1 MKKKIQYTTIS
12 ALFAFAIC
20 ATAEDLTLK
29 TNDGIL
35 PTEFEWSDTS
45 VWSPDGS
52 SLDNANLFIGGTAE
66 AAVNSTITGGLN
78 LGDINITV
86 GNGGNSANVFKA
98 TIVDKDVN
106 FNNINISNNG
116 YSQNVTLFSEGAKL
130 VGNSVNIISD
140 GINAQKITFD
150 PGDNGFTLSGG
161 INVTNN
167 KVRDSLTIQ
176 GATNISGAVTMK
188 AANGAEGAKVAFN
201 MWNMTIGGI
210 SDGGVTAKHFISFNW
225 GGTLTLNNAADYSWS
240 GDIGVYSET
249 DNINISKNGA
259 GAQKF
264 VVKSLRNHFNKIA
277 VNQGLFEIDTSAI
290 TSQFANNLTLAG
302 GSFKNTGDV
311 NVKTL
316 VLTNG
321 EILLGNDSGTIIVT
335 ENAEIGD
342 SKISLNFKELTQ
354 SGEYT
359 ILEVGGDLIN
369 FDTDNALTNFELSN
383 LEEGALAELA
393 WNDKSLVLSYTVPEP
408 AAVAALLGIA
418 ALGFALIRRRK

>member
-35 PTEFEWSDTS
+35 ATEFEWSDTS

-98 TIVDKDVN
+98 TIADKDVN
-106 FNNINISNNG
+106 FNNINISNSG
-116 YSQNVTLFSEGAKL
+116 YSQNVTLVSEGAKW

-150 PGDNGFTLSGG
+150 PLTLSGG

-167 KVRDSLTIQ
+167 KVRDSFAIR
-176 GATNISGAVTMK
+176 GETNISGAVTMK
-188 AANGAEGAKVAFN
+188 AANGAEGAQVAFY

-210 SDGGVTAKHFISFNW
+210 SDGGVTAKHYISFNW
-225 GGTLTLNNAADYSWS
+225 GGILTLNNAADYSWS
-240 GDIGVYSET
+240 GDIGISSGD
-249 DNINISKNGA
+249 DNISISKNGV

-264 VVKSLRNHFNKIA
+264 IVKSLTNHFNRIE

-290 TSQFANNLTLAG
+290 TSQFANNLILAG

-311 NVKTL
+311 NVKSL

-393 WNDKSLVLSYTVPEP
+393 WNDNSLVLSYTVPEP
-408 AAVAALLGIA
+408 ATVATLLGIA

>member
-1 MKKKIQYTTIS
+1 MKVQHTIIP
-12 ALFAFAIC
+12 ALFVFATC
-20 ATAEDLTLK
+20 AMADDLTLK

-52 SLDNANLFIGGTAE
+52 SLDNANLAIDGTAE

-98 TIVDKDVN
+98 TIVDKDVG
-106 FNNINISNNG
+106 FNNINISNSG
-116 YSQNVTLFSEGAKL
+116 YSQNVTLVSEGAKW

-140 GINAQKITFD
+140 GINAQKITLD
-150 PGDNGFTLSGG
+150 PLTLSGG

-167 KVRDSLTIQ
+167 KVRDSFAIR
-176 GATNISGAVTMK
+176 GETNISGAVTMK
-188 AANGAEGAKVAFN
+188 AANGAEGAQVAFY

-210 SDGGVTAKHFISFNW
+210 SDGGVTAKHYISFNW
-225 GGTLTLNNAADYSWS
+225 GGILTLNNAADYSWS
-240 GDIGVYSET
+240 GDIGISSGD
-249 DNINISKNGA
+249 DNISISKNGV

-264 VVKSLRNHFNKIA
+264 IAKSLTNHFNRIE

-290 TSQFANNLTLAG
+290 TSQFANNLILAG

-311 NVKTL
+311 NVKSL

-393 WNDKSLVLSYTVPEP
+393 WNDNSLVLSYTVPEP
-408 AAVAALLGIA
+408 ATVAALLGIA

>member
-29 TNDGIL
+29 TNGGIL

-45 VWSPDGS
+45 AWSPDGS
-52 SLDNANLFIGGTAE
+52 SLDNANLAIDGTAE

-98 TIVDKDVN
+98 TIVDKDVG
-106 FNNINISNNG
+106 FNNINISNSG
-116 YSQNVTLFSEGAKL
+116 YSQNVTLVSEGAKW

-140 GINAQKITFD
+140 GINAQKITLD
-150 PGDNGFTLSGG
+150 PLTLSGG

-167 KVRDSLTIQ
+167 KVRDSFAIQ
-176 GATNISGAVTMK
+176 GQTYISGAVTMK
-188 AANGAEGAKVAFN
+188 AANGAEGAQVAFY

-210 SDGGVTAKHFISFNW
+210 SDGGVTAKHYISFNW
-225 GGTLTLNNAADYSWS
+225 GGILTLNNAADYSWS
-240 GDIGVYSET
+240 GDIGISSGD
-249 DNINISKNGA
+249 DNISISKNGV

-264 VVKSLRNHFNKIA
+264 IVKSLTNHFNRIE

-290 TSQFANNLTLAG
+290 TSQFANNLILAG

-311 NVKTL
+311 NVKSL

-393 WNDKSLVLSYTVPEP
+393 WNGNSLVLSYTVPEP
-408 AAVAALLGIA
+408 ATVAALLGIA

>member
-52 SLDNANLFIGGTAE
+52 SLDNANLAIDGTAE

-116 YSQNVTLFSEGAKL
+116 YSQNVTLFSEGAKW

-150 PGDNGFTLSGG
+150 PGVNSFTLSGG

-167 KVRDSLTIQ
+167 KSIDSLTIQ
-176 GATNISGAVTMK
+176 GQTNISGAVTMK
-188 AANGAEGAKVAFN
+188 AANGAEGARVAFN

-210 SDGGVTAKHFISFNW
+210 SDGGVTAKHYISFNW
-225 GGTLTLNNAADYSWS
+225 GGTITLNNAADYSWS
-240 GDIGVYSET
+240 GDIGIYSED
-249 DNINISKNGA
+249 DNINISKNGV

-264 VVKSLRNHFNKIA
+264 VVKSLTNHFNKIA

-290 TSQFANNLTLAG
+290 TGQFANNLTLAG

-321 EILLGNDSGTIIVT
+321 EIVLGNDSGTIIVT

-342 SKISLNFKELTQ
+342 SKIYLNFKELTQ

-369 FDTDNALTNFELSN
+369 FDADNALSNFELSN

-393 WNDKSLVLSYTVPEP
+393 WNDNSLVLSYTVPEP

>member
-1 MKKKIQYTTIS
+1 MERVTPSLSRDRILMLFCFRDSLNDARSYTS
-12 ALFAFAIC
+12 A
-20 ATAEDLTLK
+20 
-29 TNDGIL
+29 
-35 PTEFEWSDTS
+35 
-45 VWSPDGS
+45 
-52 SLDNANLFIGGTAE
+52 
-66 AAVNSTITGGLN
+66 
-78 LGDINITV
+78 
-86 GNGGNSANVFKA
+86 SA
-98 TIVDKDVN
+98 
-106 FNNINISNNG
+106 
-116 YSQNVTLFSEGAKL
+116 VTLVSEGAKW

-140 GINAQKITFD
+140 GTNAQNITLD
-150 PGDNGFTLSGG
+150 PDKYTITLSGG

-167 KVRDSLTIQ
+167 KVRDSFAIQ
-176 GATNISGAVTMK
+176 GQTNISGAVTMK
-188 AANGAEGAKVAFN
+188 AANGAEGARVAFN

-225 GGTLTLNNAADYSWS
+225 GGTITLNNAADYSWS
-240 GDIGVYSET
+240 GDIGIYSED
-249 DNINISKNGA
+249 DNINISKNGV

-264 VVKSLRNHFNKIA
+264 TVKSLTNHFNKIA

-290 TSQFANNLTLAG
+290 TGQFANNLTLAG
-302 GSFKNTGDV
+302 GSFKNTGDI
-311 NVKTL
+311 NVKSL

-321 EILLGNDSGTIIVT
+321 EIVLGNDSGTIIVT

-342 SKISLNFKELTQ
+342 SKIYLNFKELTQ

-369 FDTDNALTNFELSN
+369 FDADNALSNFELSN

-393 WNDKSLVLSYTVPEP
+393 WNDNSLVLSYTVPEP

>member
-52 SLDNANLFIGGTAE
+52 SLDNANLAIGGTAE

-98 TIVDKDVN
+98 TFVDNTLN
-106 FNNINISNNG
+106 FNNINISNSG
-116 YSQNVTLFSEGAKL
+116 YSQNVTLVSEGAKL

-140 GINAQKITFD
+140 GTNAQNITLD
-150 PGDNGFTLSGG
+150 PGGYTITLSGG

-167 KVRDSLTIQ
+167 KVRDSFAIQ
-176 GATNISGAVTMK
+176 GQTNISGAVTMK
-188 AANGAEGAKVAFN
+188 AANGAEGARVAFY

-225 GGTLTLNNAADYSWS
+225 AGTLTLNNAADYSWS
-240 GDIGVYSET
+240 GDIGIYSED
-249 DNINISKNGA
+249 DNINISKNGV

-264 VVKSLRNHFNKIA
+264 VVKSLTNHFNKIA

-290 TSQFANNLTLAG
+290 TGQFANNLTLAG
-302 GSFKNTGDV
+302 GSFKNTGDI
-311 NVKTL
+311 NVKSL

-321 EILLGNDSGTIIVT
+321 EIVLGNDSGTIIVT

-342 SKISLNFKELTQ
+342 SKIYLNFKELTQ

-359 ILEVGGDLIN
+359 ILEVGGGLIN
-369 FDTDNALTNFELSN
+369 FDADNALSNFELSN

-393 WNDKSLVLSYTVPEP
+393 WNDNSLVLSYTVPEP

>member
-1 MKKKIQYTTIS
+1 MKVQHTIIP
-12 ALFAFAIC
+12 ALFVFATC
-20 ATAEDLTLK
+20 AMADDLTLK

-98 TIVDKDVN
+98 TIADKDVG
-106 FNNINISNNG
+106 FNNINISNSG
-116 YSQNVTLFSEGAKL
+116 YSQNVMLVSEGAKW

-140 GINAQKITFD
+140 GINAQKITLD
-150 PGDNGFTLSGG
+150 PLTLSGG

-167 KVRDSLTIQ
+167 KVRDSFAIR
-176 GATNISGAVTMK
+176 GETNISGAVTMK
-188 AANGAEGAKVAFN
+188 AANGAEGAQVAFY

-210 SDGGVTAKHFISFNW
+210 SDGGVTAKHYISFNW
-225 GGTLTLNNAADYSWS
+225 GGILTLNNAADYSWS
-240 GDIGVYSET
+240 GDIGISSGD
-249 DNINISKNGA
+249 DNISISKNGV

-264 VVKSLRNHFNKIA
+264 IVKSLTNHFNRIE

-311 NVKTL
+311 NVKSL

-369 FDTDNALTNFELSN
+369 FDADNALSNFELSN

-408 AAVAALLGIA
+408 ATVAALLGIA

>member
-1 MKKKIQYTTIS
+1 MKVQHTIIP
-12 ALFAFAIC
+12 ALFVFATC

-52 SLDNANLFIGGTAE
+52 SLDNANLAIDGTAE

-98 TIVDKDVN
+98 TIADKDVN

-116 YSQNVTLFSEGAKL
+116 YSQNVTLVSEGAKW

-140 GINAQKITFD
+140 GINAQNITFY
-150 PGDNGFTLSGG
+150 PGGKNFTLSGG

-167 KVRDSLTIQ
+167 KSVDSLTIQ
-176 GATNISGAVTMK
+176 GQTNISGAVTMK
-188 AANGAEGAKVAFN
+188 AANGAEGAQVAFN

-210 SDGGVTAKHFISFNW
+210 SDGGVTAKHYISFNW

-240 GDIGVYSET
+240 GDIGIYSGD

-302 GSFKNTGDV
+302 DV
-311 NVKTL
+311 NVKSL

-393 WNDKSLVLSYTVPEP
+393 WNDNSLVLSYTVPEP
-408 AAVAALLGIA
+408 ATVATLLGIA

>member
-1 MKKKIQYTTIS
+1 MRK
-12 ALFAFAIC
+12 
-20 ATAEDLTLK
+20 
-29 TNDGIL
+29 
-35 PTEFEWSDTS
+35 
-45 VWSPDGS
+45 
-52 SLDNANLFIGGTAE
+52 
-66 AAVNSTITGGLN
+66 
-78 LGDINITV
+78 
-86 GNGGNSANVFKA
+86 
-98 TIVDKDVN
+98 
-106 FNNINISNNG
+106 
-116 YSQNVTLFSEGAKL
+116 
-130 VGNSVNIISD
+130 
-140 GINAQKITFD
+140 KITFD
-150 PGDNGFTLSGG
+150 PDKNNFTLSGG

-167 KVRDSLTIQ
+167 KSIDSLTIQ
-176 GATNISGAVTMK
+176 GQTNISGAVTMK
-188 AANGAEGAKVAFN
+188 AANGAEGAQVAFN

-210 SDGGVTAKHFISFNW
+210 SDGGVTAKHYISFNW
-225 GGTLTLNNAADYSWS
+225 NGTLTLNNAADYSWS
-240 GDIGVYSET
+240 GDIGVYSGG

-264 VVKSLRNHFNKIA
+264 IVKSLTNHFNKVA

-290 TSQFANNLTLAG
+290 TGQFANNLTLAG

-311 NVKTL
+311 NVKSL

-393 WNDKSLVLSYTVPEP
+393 WNDNSLVLSYTVPEP
-408 AAVAALLGIA
+408 ATVAALLGIA

>member
-35 PTEFEWSDTS
+35 ATEFEWSDTS

-52 SLDNANLFIGGTAE
+52 SLDNANLAIDGTAE

-98 TIVDKDVN
+98 TIVDKDVG
-106 FNNINISNNG
+106 FNNINISNSG
-116 YSQNVTLFSEGAKL
+116 YSQNVTLVSEGAKW

-140 GINAQKITFD
+140 GINAQKITLD
-150 PGDNGFTLSGG
+150 PLTLSGG

-167 KVRDSLTIQ
+167 KVRDSFAIR
-176 GATNISGAVTMK
+176 GETNISGAVTMK
-188 AANGAEGAKVAFN
+188 AANGAEGAQVAFY

-210 SDGGVTAKHFISFNW
+210 SDGGVTAKHYISFNW
-225 GGTLTLNNAADYSWS
+225 GGILTLNNAADYSWS
-240 GDIGVYSET
+240 GDIGISSGD
-249 DNINISKNGA
+249 DNISISKNGV

-264 VVKSLRNHFNKIA
+264 IVKSLTNHFNRIE

-290 TSQFANNLTLAG
+290 TSQFANNLILAG

-311 NVKTL
+311 NVKSL

-393 WNDKSLVLSYTVPEP
+393 WNDNSLVLSYTVPEP
-408 AAVAALLGIA
+408 ATVAALLGIA

>member
-1 MKKKIQYTTIS
+1 
-12 ALFAFAIC
+12 
-20 ATAEDLTLK
+20 
-29 TNDGIL
+29 
-35 PTEFEWSDTS
+35 
-45 VWSPDGS
+45 
-52 SLDNANLFIGGTAE
+52 
-66 AAVNSTITGGLN
+66 
-78 LGDINITV
+78 
-86 GNGGNSANVFKA
+86 
-98 TIVDKDVN
+98 
-106 FNNINISNNG
+106 
-116 YSQNVTLFSEGAKL
+116 
-130 VGNSVNIISD
+130 
-140 GINAQKITFD
+140 
-150 PGDNGFTLSGG
+150 
-161 INVTNN
+161 
-167 KVRDSLTIQ
+167 
-176 GATNISGAVTMK
+176 MK
-188 AANGAEGAKVAFN
+188 AANGAEGAQVAFK

-210 SDGGVTAKHFISFNW
+210 SDGGVTAKHYISFNW
-225 GGTLTLNNAADYSWS
+225 GATITLNNAADYSWS
-240 GDIGVYSET
+240 GDIGIYSED
-249 DNINISKNGA
+249 DNINISKNGV

-264 VVKSLRNHFNKIA
+264 VVKSLTNHFNKIA
-277 VNQGLFEIDTSAI
+277 VNKGLFEIDTSAI
-290 TSQFANNLTLAG
+290 TSQFANNLTLVG

-393 WNDKSLVLSYTVPEP
+393 WNDNSLVLSYTVPEP
-408 AAVAALLGIA
+408 ATVAALLGIA

>member
-1 MKKKIQYTTIS
+1 MKVQHTIIP
-12 ALFAFAIC
+12 ALFVFATC
-20 ATAEDLTLK
+20 AMADDLTLK

-52 SLDNANLFIGGTAE
+52 SLDNANLAIDGTAE

-98 TIVDKDVN
+98 TIADKDVN

-116 YSQNVTLFSEGAKL
+116 YSQNVTLVSEGAKW

-140 GINAQKITFD
+140 GINAQKITLD
-150 PGDNGFTLSGG
+150 PLTLSGG

-167 KVRDSLTIQ
+167 KVRDSFAIR
-176 GATNISGAVTMK
+176 GETNISGAVTMK
-188 AANGAEGAKVAFN
+188 AANGAEGAQVAFY

-210 SDGGVTAKHFISFNW
+210 SDGGVTAKHYISFNW
-225 GGTLTLNNAADYSWS
+225 NGTLTLNNAADYSWS
-240 GDIGVYSET
+240 GDIGIYSGG

-264 VVKSLRNHFNKIA
+264 IVKSLTNHFNKIA

>member
-1 MKKKIQYTTIS
+1 M
-12 ALFAFAIC
+12 
-20 ATAEDLTLK
+20 
-29 TNDGIL
+29 
-35 PTEFEWSDTS
+35 
-45 VWSPDGS
+45 
-52 SLDNANLFIGGTAE
+52 
-66 AAVNSTITGGLN
+66 
-78 LGDINITV
+78 
-86 GNGGNSANVFKA
+86 
-98 TIVDKDVN
+98 
-106 FNNINISNNG
+106 
-116 YSQNVTLFSEGAKL
+116 
-130 VGNSVNIISD
+130 
-140 GINAQKITFD
+140 
-150 PGDNGFTLSGG
+150 SGG
-161 INVTNN
+161 INFTNN
-167 KVRDSLTIQ
+167 KSVDSLTIQ
-176 GATNISGAVTMK
+176 GQTNISGAVTMK
-188 AANGAEGAKVAFN
+188 AANGAEGAQVAFN

-210 SDGGVTAKHFISFNW
+210 SDGGVTAKHYISFNW

-240 GDIGVYSET
+240 GDIGIYSGD
-249 DNINISKNGA
+249 DNINISKNGV

-264 VVKSLRNHFNKIA
+264 VVKSLTNHFNKIA
-277 VNQGLFEIDTSAI
+277 VNKGLFEIDTSAI

-321 EILLGNDSGTIIVT
+321 EIVLGNDSGTIIVT

-393 WNDKSLVLSYTVPEP
+393 WNDNSLVLSYTVPEP
-408 AAVAALLGIA
+408 ATVATLLGIA

>member
-20 ATAEDLTLK
+20 AMAEDLTLK

-35 PTEFEWSDTS
+35 ATEFEWSDTS

-52 SLDNANLFIGGTAE
+52 SLDNANLFIDGTAE

-98 TIVDKDVN
+98 TIADKDVN

-116 YSQNVTLFSEGAKL
+116 YSQNVTLVSEGAKW

-140 GINAQKITFD
+140 GINAQKITLD
-150 PGDNGFTLSGG
+150 PLTLSGG

-167 KVRDSLTIQ
+167 KVRDSFAIR
-176 GATNISGAVTMK
+176 GETNISGAVTMK
-188 AANGAEGAKVAFN
+188 AANGAEGAQVAFY

-210 SDGGVTAKHFISFNW
+210 SDGGVTAKHYISFNW
-225 GGTLTLNNAADYSWS
+225 GGILTLNNAADYSWS
-240 GDIGVYSET
+240 GDIGISSGD
-249 DNINISKNGA
+249 DNISISKNGV

-264 VVKSLRNHFNKIA
+264 IVKSLTNHFNRIE

-290 TSQFANNLTLAG
+290 TSQFANNLILAG

-311 NVKTL
+311 NVKSL

-393 WNDKSLVLSYTVPEP
+393 WNDNSLVLSYTVPEP
-408 AAVAALLGIA
+408 ATVAALLGIA

>member
-1 MKKKIQYTTIS
+1 MKVQHTIIP
-12 ALFAFAIC
+12 ALFVFATC
-20 ATAEDLTLK
+20 AMADDLTLK

-52 SLDNANLFIGGTAE
+52 SLDNANLAIDGTAE

-116 YSQNVTLFSEGAKL
+116 YSQNVTLVSEGAKW

-140 GINAQKITFD
+140 GINAQKITLD
-150 PGDNGFTLSGG
+150 SGDYSFSLTLSGG

-167 KVRDSLTIQ
+167 KSIDSLTIRGQ
-176 GATNISGAVTMK
+176 TNISGAVTMK
-188 AANGAEGAKVAFN
+188 AANGAEGAQVAFY
-201 MWNMTIGGI
+201 MWNMTIGCI
-210 SDGGVTAKHFISFNW
+210 SDGGVTAKHYISFNW
-225 GGTLTLNNAADYSWS
+225 GGILTLNNAADYSWS
-240 GDIGVYSET
+240 GDIGISSGD
-249 DNINISKNGA
+249 DNISISKNGV

-264 VVKSLRNHFNKIA
+264 IVKSLTNHFNRIE

-311 NVKTL
+311 NVKSL

-359 ILEVGGDLIN
+359 ILEVGRDLIN

-393 WNDKSLVLSYTVPEP
+393 WNDNSLVLSYTVPEP
-408 AAVAALLGIA
+408 ATVAALLGIA

>member
-1 MKKKIQYTTIS
+1 MKVQHTIIP
-12 ALFAFAIC
+12 ALFVFATC
-20 ATAEDLTLK
+20 AMADDLTLK

-45 VWSPDGS
+45 VWSPDES
-52 SLDNANLFIGGTAE
+52 SLDKANLFIGGTAE
-66 AAVNSTITGGLN
+66 AAVNSTVTGGLN
-78 LGDINITV
+78 LEDINITV
-86 GNGGNSANVFKA
+86 GNGGSSANAFKA
-98 TIVDKDVN
+98 TFADNTLN
-106 FNNINISNNG
+106 FNNINISNSG
-116 YSQNVTLFSEGAKL
+116 YSQNVTLVSEGAKL

-140 GINAQKITFD
+140 GTNAQNITLN
-150 PGDNGFTLSGG
+150 PGGYTITLSGG

-167 KVRDSLTIQ
+167 KVRDSFAIQ
-176 GATNISGAVTMK
+176 GQTYISGAVTMK
-188 AANGAEGAKVAFN
+188 AANGAEGAQVLFN

-210 SDGGVTAKHFISFNW
+210 SDGGVTAKHYISFNW

-240 GDIGVYSET
+240 GDIGIYAGD
-249 DNINISKNGA
+249 DNINISKNGV

-264 VVKSLRNHFNKIA
+264 IVKSLTNHFNKVA

-290 TSQFANNLTLAG
+290 TGQFANNLTLAG
-302 GSFKNTGDV
+302 GSFKSTGDV

-321 EILLGNDSGTIIVT
+321 EIVLGNDSGTIIVT

-393 WNDKSLVLSYTVPEP
+393 WNDNSLVLSYTVPEP
-408 AAVAALLGIA
+408 ATVAALLGIA

>member
-1 MKKKIQYTTIS
+1 MKVQHTIIP
-12 ALFAFAIC
+12 ALFVFATC
-20 ATAEDLTLK
+20 AMADDLTLK

-35 PTEFEWSDTS
+35 PTEFEWFDTS

-86 GNGGNSANVFKA
+86 GNGGSSANVFKA
-98 TIVDKDVN
+98 TIVDKDVG
-106 FNNINISNNG
+106 FNNINISNSG
-116 YSQNVTLFSEGAKL
+116 YSQNVTLVSEGAKW

-140 GINAQKITFD
+140 GINAQKITLD
-150 PGDNGFTLSGG
+150 PLTLSGG

-167 KVRDSLTIQ
+167 KVRNSFAIR
-176 GATNISGAVTMK
+176 GETNISGAVTMK
-188 AANGAEGAKVAFN
+188 AANGAEGAQVAFY

-210 SDGGVTAKHFISFNW
+210 SDGGVTAKHYISFNW
-225 GGTLTLNNAADYSWS
+225 GGILTLNNAADYSWS
-240 GDIGVYSET
+240 GDIGISSGD
-249 DNINISKNGA
+249 DNISISKNGV

-264 VVKSLRNHFNKIA
+264 IVKSLTNHFNRIE

-290 TSQFANNLTLAG
+290 TSQFANNLILAG

-311 NVKTL
+311 NVKSL

-393 WNDKSLVLSYTVPEP
+393 WNGNSLVLSYTVPEP
-408 AAVAALLGIA
+408 ATVAALLGIA

>member
-1 MKKKIQYTTIS
+1 MKVQHTIIP
-12 ALFAFAIC
+12 ALFVFATC
-20 ATAEDLTLK
+20 AMADDLTLK

-52 SLDNANLFIGGTAE
+52 SLDNANLAIDGTAE

-98 TIVDKDVN
+98 TIADKDVK
-106 FNNINISNNG
+106 FNNINISNSG
-116 YSQNVTLFSEGAKL
+116 YSQNVTLVSEGAKW

-140 GINAQKITFD
+140 GINAQKITLD
-150 PGDNGFTLSGG
+150 SGDYSFSLTLSGG

-167 KVRDSLTIQ
+167 KSIDSLTIQ
-176 GATNISGAVTMK
+176 GGTNISGAVTMK
-188 AANGAEGAKVAFN
+188 AANGAEGAQVAFY

-210 SDGGVTAKHFISFNW
+210 SDGGLTANHYISFNW
-225 GGTLTLNNAADYSWS
+225 NGTLTLNNAADYSWS
-240 GDIGVYSET
+240 GDIGIYSGG

-264 VVKSLRNHFNKIA
+264 IVKSLTNHFNKIA

-369 FDTDNALTNFELSN
+369 FDADNALTNFELSN

-408 AAVAALLGIA
+408 ATVATLLGIA

>member
-1 MKKKIQYTTIS
+1 M
-12 ALFAFAIC
+12 AD
-20 ATAEDLTLK
+20 DLTLK

-52 SLDNANLFIGGTAE
+52 SLDNANLAIGGTAE

-86 GNGGNSANVFKA
+86 GNGGNSAN
-98 TIVDKDVN
+98 DKDVK
-106 FNNINISNNG
+106 FNNINISNSG
-116 YSQNVTLFSEGAKL
+116 YSQNVTLVSEGAKW

-140 GINAQKITFD
+140 GINAQKITLD
-150 PGDNGFTLSGG
+150 SGDYSFSLTLSGG

-167 KVRDSLTIQ
+167 KSINSLTIQ
-176 GATNISGAVTMK
+176 GGTNISGAVTMK
-188 AANGAEGAKVAFN
+188 AANGAEGAQVAFN

-210 SDGGVTAKHFISFNW
+210 SDGGVTAKHYISFNW
-225 GGTLTLNNAADYSWS
+225 GGTITLNNAADYSWS
-240 GDIGVYSET
+240 GDIGVNSGD

-290 TSQFANNLTLAG
+290 TGQFANNLTLAG

-359 ILEVGGDLIN
+359 ILEVGGNLIN

-393 WNDKSLVLSYTVPEP
+393 WNDNSLVLSYTVPEP

>member
-1 MKKKIQYTTIS
+1 MKVQHTIIP
-12 ALFAFAIC
+12 ALFVFATC
-20 ATAEDLTLK
+20 AMADDLTLK

-86 GNGGNSANVFKA
+86 GNGGNSANAFKA
-98 TIVDKDVN
+98 TFADNTLN
-106 FNNINISNNG
+106 FNNINISNSG
-116 YSQNVTLFSEGAKL
+116 YSQNVTLVSEGAKL

-140 GINAQKITFD
+140 GTNAQNITLD
-150 PGDNGFTLSGG
+150 PGGYTCAITLSGG

-167 KVRDSLTIQ
+167 KVRDSFVIQ

-188 AANGAEGAKVAFN
+188 AANGAEGARVAFN

-225 GGTLTLNNAADYSWS
+225 GGTITLNNAADYSWS
-240 GDIGVYSET
+240 GDIGIYSGD
-249 DNINISKNGA
+249 DNINISKNGV

-264 VVKSLRNHFNKIA
+264 VVKSLTNHFNKIA

-290 TSQFANNLTLAG
+290 TGQFANNLTLAG

-321 EILLGNDSGTIIVT
+321 EIVLGNDSGTIIVT

-342 SKISLNFKELTQ
+342 SKIYLNFKELTQ

-369 FDTDNALTNFELSN
+369 FDADNALSNFELSN

-393 WNDKSLVLSYTVPEP
+393 WNDNSLVLSYTVPEP

>member
-1 MKKKIQYTTIS
+1 MKVQHTIIP
-12 ALFAFAIC
+12 ALFVFATC
-20 ATAEDLTLK
+20 AMADDLTLK

-52 SLDNANLFIGGTAE
+52 SLDNANLAIDGTAE

-98 TIVDKDVN
+98 TIADKDVN

-116 YSQNVTLFSEGAKL
+116 YSQNVTLVSEGAKW

-140 GINAQKITFD
+140 GINAQKITLD
-150 PGDNGFTLSGG
+150 PLTLSGG

-167 KVRDSLTIQ
+167 KVRDSFAIR
-176 GATNISGAVTMK
+176 GETNISGAVTMK
-188 AANGAEGAKVAFN
+188 AANGAEGAQVAFY

-210 SDGGVTAKHFISFNW
+210 SDGGVTAKHYISFNW
-225 GGTLTLNNAADYSWS
+225 GGILTLNNAADYSWS
-240 GDIGVYSET
+240 GDIGISSGD
-249 DNINISKNGA
+249 DNISISKNGV

-264 VVKSLRNHFNKIA
+264 IVKSLTNHFNRIE

-290 TSQFANNLTLAG
+290 TSQFANNLILAG

-311 NVKTL
+311 NVKSL

-393 WNDKSLVLSYTVPEP
+393 WNDNSLVLSYTVPEP
-408 AAVAALLGIA
+408 ATVATLLGIA